1 MPAEVF
7 CFRRELMK
15 YNKDLLKSWLD
26 EDEDYVEDYSE
37 EEEMLEEESAV
48 LYIRNCIQ
56 TNWRINYCKKL
67 LTQYKDALIYYTLAI
82 LYRTYDFDPD
92 GDLLYKKYVRYYCI
106 MAIRKGRRYASA
118 WALLSET
125 YYWIALVAGEVATT
139 RTLSLISDDYS
150 ESLFSKNRK
159 EEIKY
164 IEKALC
170 CVKKA
175 LQIEPQNEEY
185 LNILKFYYQK
195 RNEIYCF
202 KSAV

>member
-1 MPAEVF
+1 MG
-7 CFRRELMK
+7 

-26 EDEDYVEDYSE
+26 EDEDYLEDYSE

-56 TNWRINYCKKL
+56 TNRRISYCKKL
-67 LTQYKDALIYYTLAI
+67 LIRHKDALIYYTLAI

-92 GDLLYKKYVRYYCI
+92 GNLLYKKPVRYYCI
-106 MAIRKGRRYASA
+106 MAIRKDRQYASA
-118 WALLSET
+118 WVLLAET
-125 YYWIALVAGEVATT
+125 YYWIALVVGEVATT
-139 RTLSLISDDYS
+139 RPVSSISGDYS
-150 ESLFSKNRK
+150 EFLFSKDRK
-159 EEIKY
+159 GEIKY
-164 IEKALC
+164 IEKALY

-195 RNEIYCF
+195 RNEIYCL
-202 KSAV
+202 KNAV